1 MRIDSLSLWA
11 CPRDGHFPL
20 TLSAPEAPAADIRA
34 GALTCP
40 RCGSAYPIR
49 DGIPDFLLL
58 EEDESGRIKRMEL
71 ESREQELDWPTEF
84 QQVYE
89 SRVEAEAVLAR
100 LQLSPHD
107 LMLDAGCGFG
117 RITRRALDTGAEVVA
132 ADFSFARLRTLRT
145 HTGPG
150 DRVELAVADAN
161 HLPLRPATFTKILS
175 TQVLEHLPAPDL
187 RRAFVRKLLELLKPG
202 GALVLTAYNF
212 DEAKRR
218 RGEPAEGYHNSGVFY
233 HCYNAA
239 ELRADLQ
246 DFEVKEITGIRHYM
260 RGMYKLRRSGRVGY
274 AVDHLLEKM
283 PALSLRFGSLLLAH
297 AVKPQ

>member
-1 MRIDSLSLWA
+1 MRTDSLSLWA

-202 GALVLTAYNF
+202 GTLVLTAYNF
-212 DEAKRR
+212 DEENGGRANG
-218 RGEPAEGYHNSGVFY
+218 GELSQLVFY

-239 ELRADLQ
+239 ARRPAG
-246 DFEVKEITGIRHYM
+246 FEVEGPAFAITCAACTRCGGQAG
-260 RGMYKLRRSGRVGY
+260 RGMRWIICWRKCPRSVCDSGRCCWP
-274 AVDHLLEKM
+274 M
-283 PALSLRFGSLLLAH
+283 R
-297 AVKPQ
+297 